1 MTDSNRNLAAK
12 VLQLLGDIARAMG
25 PVSCSVAGQLG
36 VLCACILR
44 ASTRLGAWAAGCML
58 HHLALSHNG

>member
-25 PVSCSVAGQLG
+25 PVRPTTAGMAKG
-36 VLCACILR
+36 
-44 ASTRLGAWAAGCML
+44 
-58 HHLALSHNG
+58 LA

>member
-25 PVSCSVAGQLG
+25 PVS
-36 VLCACILR
+36 
-44 ASTRLGAWAAGCML
+44 GARNWAAPLPVYRCWSFGGAGC
-58 HHLALSHNG
+58 